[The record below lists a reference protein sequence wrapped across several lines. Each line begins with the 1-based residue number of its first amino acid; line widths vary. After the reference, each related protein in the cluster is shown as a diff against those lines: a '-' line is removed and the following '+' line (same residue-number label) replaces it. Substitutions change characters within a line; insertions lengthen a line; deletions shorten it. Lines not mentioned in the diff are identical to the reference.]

1 MSCRCF
7 YKLSISNEL
16 DALSLMTGSFV
27 IMFYDMTAD
36 QINQFE
42 ILEIIQII

>member
-7 YKLSISNEL
+7 YKLSISNKL

-36 QINQFE
+36 KINQFE